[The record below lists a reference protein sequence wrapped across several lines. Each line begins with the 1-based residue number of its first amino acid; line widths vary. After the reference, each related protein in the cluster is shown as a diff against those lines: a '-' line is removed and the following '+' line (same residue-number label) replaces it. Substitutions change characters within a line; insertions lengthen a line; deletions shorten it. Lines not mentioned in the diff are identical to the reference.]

1 MIPKKN
7 SHRKYTT
14 LASHPL
20 DISQPTN
27 VSLCTYGGHPMN
39 THPILLFVLDG
50 NEVVSYGKQNLLQ
63 YN

>member
-1 MIPKKN
+1 MLRFWSTSEVSNSETVWSRKKN

-27 VSLCTYGGHPMN
+27 VSLCTYGGHPM
-39 THPILLFVLDG
+39 
-50 NEVVSYGKQNLLQ
+50 
-63 YN
+63 